1 MKKIYYFF
9 LLLCI
14 GALAYPITANAQ
26 LNLTV
31 ADGTATNE
39 YVPIYGYYADS
50 YLRCQVVYPAA
61 DLAGMAGDTINSLTF
76 YLSSTASGS
85 WGSANFHVRL
95 GSASESTISAFY
107 PSSSLTEVY
116 AGSLD
121 GTQSTMTITFTT
133 PYVYTG
139 GDLLLEVTNEVIGSY
154 KRAYFYGISA
164 SNASVQGYNYSSLSG
179 VTASQSDFIPKT
191 TFNYTPGGDGPM
203 CFNPTGLT
211 VSGETSDGASVSW
224 TAPASGD
231 TPQGY
236 EVCCLPSTA
245 TFDAATANWTSVT
258 GTTHTF
264 TGLNSST
271 NYIVHVRS
279 VCGSDFYSD
288 GNANVNFTTKCTAI
302 TSFPWTENFN
312 NLTSGIPD
320 CWDNIEGTVSD
331 NSYKWNYYA
340 AGQEGAGLR
349 FNSYN
354 ASAGQTNMLKTPV
367 LDLSALTTTQL
378 TFGYK
383 NPAGGDFSVYLSTDG
398 GNTYTAEIATGLT
411 GVGSWAD
418 AEYTLET
425 LLANVADKS
434 RVVIVFKGTSNWG
447 TGDAYIYL
455 DNVTVG
461 EAPTCF
467 PPTDLH
473 ASVTSDEATIGWTE
487 VSGNH
492 LGYQAEW
499 DGSVL
504 PGLSGNPFSLTG
516 LPPNTSYTVR
526 VRTVCAAG
534 DTSNWS
540 APYTFTTDCTPV
552 TAFPYYEGFDN
563 STSIPA
569 CWKAIDGDGDGN
581 NWFIWDVSSEEEE
594 PGSDFPYTAG
604 CITSASYD
612 GLALTPNNWLLSPQF
627 MLPSP
632 CNLSLVWYA
641 KSQDPSYLE
650 PLDILMSTT
659 GGDTAAFTTTMMS
672 LNAVPGDYTQYVY
685 SLANY
690 AGQTVRFA
698 FVHRN
703 VTDQFRVN
711 LDDVSI
717 LEIPQVVTNDA
728 TALATATATLNGSVT
743 GQGMTAYGFE
753 WKATA
758 DSEYERDTV
767 STGDHTGSISF
778 NLANLDPNTSYTFR
792 TFAAV
797 GIYIYY
803 GDEKTFT
810 TEQLPCPAPANLT
823 VADINT
829 ESARLTW
836 ASQLPTTGSY
846 NVYLNNTLLT
856 QTPVSE
862 LTYLL
867 TGLTPGTS
875 YEVTVAMVCNGTEGP
890 SDTKTFSTPCIREGI
905 FAIGDT
911 NSTLSYYYLPLNTY
925 YNYSRSYAIK
935 D

>member
-61 DLAGMAGDTINSLTF
+61 DLAGMAGGTINSLTF

-164 SNASVQGYNYSSLSG
+164 SNASVQGFSYSSVSAVG
-179 VTASQSDFIPKT
+179 ATQHDFIPKT
-191 TFNYTPGGDGPM
+191 TFTYTPGGSGPM
-203 CFNPTGLT
+203 CFDPMGLT
-211 VSGETSDGASVSW
+211 VSGETTDGATVSW
-224 TAPASGD
+224 TAPAAGD
-231 TPQGY
+231 APQGY
-236 EVCCLPSTA
+236 EVCVLPADA
-245 TFDAATANWTSVT
+245 TFDAATANWVTAT
-258 GTTHTF
+258 GTSHTF

-271 NYIVHVRS
+271 KYTAHVRS
-279 VCGSDFYSD
+279 VCGSDFYSN
-288 GNANVNFTTKCTAI
+288 GNASVNFNTAC
-302 TSFPWTENFN
+302 SFVTLPFN
-312 NLTSGIPD
+312 ETFDASSSTRHCWNLVSMNTGNEIGTND
-320 CWDNIEGTVSD
+320 GMGFYTIEGREVLRFSSYSNHGGSNDYNQYGFSPLLDVSPTAAFLSVSVTYATYSSANKLYFGYVTPTDTVWD
-331 NSYKWNYYA
+331 PTEYTTTGGTDWRTQTFVIPVTATQLAVNYY
-340 AGQEGAGLR
+340 G
-349 FNSYN
+349 NYSYY
-354 ASAGQTNMLKTPV
+354 AW
-367 LDLSALTTTQL
+367 
-378 TFGYK
+378 
-383 NPAGGDFSVYLSTDG
+383 
-398 GNTYTAEIATGLT
+398 I
-411 GVGSWAD
+411 
-418 AEYTLET
+418 
-425 LLANVADKS
+425 
-434 RVVIVFKGTSNWG
+434 
-447 TGDAYIYL
+447 
-455 DNVTVG
+455 DNVSIT
-461 EAPTCF
+461 EQTCISPTG
-467 PPTDLH
+467 LH

-504 PGLSGNPFSLTG
+504 PGLSGNPFSFTG
-516 LPPNTSYTVR
+516 LSPASTHTVR

-534 DTSNWS
+534 DTSDWS

-627 MLPSP
+627 TLPSP

-659 GGDTAAFTTTMMS
+659 GGDTAAFTTTVMS
-672 LNAVPGDYTQYVY
+672 LNAIPGEYTQYVY

-690 AGQTVRFA
+690 AGQTVQFA

-743 GQGMTAYGFE
+743 GQGLTAYGFE

-778 NLANLDPNTSYTFR
+778 NLANLDPNTSYTFC
-792 TFAAV
+792 
-797 GIYIYY
+797 GYLYI
-803 GDEKTFT
+803 
-810 TEQLPCPAPANLT
+810 L
-823 VADINT
+823 
-829 ESARLTW
+829 R
-836 ASQLPTTGSY
+836 
-846 NVYLNNTLLT
+846 
-856 QTPVSE
+856 
-862 LTYLL
+862 
-867 TGLTPGTS
+867 
-875 YEVTVAMVCNGTEGP
+875 
-890 SDTKTFSTPCIREGI
+890 
-905 FAIGDT
+905 
-911 NSTLSYYYLPLNTY
+911 
-925 YNYSRSYAIK
+925 
-935 D
+935 